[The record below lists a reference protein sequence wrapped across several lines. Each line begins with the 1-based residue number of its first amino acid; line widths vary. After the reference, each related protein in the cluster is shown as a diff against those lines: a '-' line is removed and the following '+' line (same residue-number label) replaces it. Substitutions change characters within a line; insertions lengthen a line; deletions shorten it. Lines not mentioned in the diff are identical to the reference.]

1 MQQRLCRFLY
11 VVNKTPVLKSQHEY
25 SREKIREK
33 NKKETN
39 KEKKKEKLIFANFKI
54 NDFFFY
60 LGFHSRTFTIPRTAG
75 KGEGIYYLTPLYHF
89 HPLHKH
95 LDNSSAT
102 TAESSS
108 LDIARSRT
116 QTGNLWFP
124 SANLYLLSYAP
135 SLINPDDEENS
146 YLVLL

>member
-1 MQQRLCRFLY
+1 MIFFSIW
-11 VVNKTPVLKSQHEY
+11 VFIHE
-25 SREKIREK
+25 
-33 NKKETN
+33 
-39 KEKKKEKLIFANFKI
+39 
-54 NDFFFY
+54 
-60 LGFHSRTFTIPRTAG
+60 HSRFPGQQG